1 MDPASEIT
9 RLWQQTPALMLVMC
23 RVGALF
29 FSAPLVGGPFVPMR
43 VKSLLTL
50 TISVIM
56 LPLASPHLPTPLPL
70 DLGFVLLIAQELAT
84 GATVGLALT
93 LLFEGARAGGEL
105 INRYAGFSAA
115 ENFDPEA
122 GTGEGPVGDLMLL
135 AIVLL
140 FLAADMH
147 LYMIAAMARSFEII
161 PVGAFGMHPQV
172 LALMSHGTGQGMTA
186 ACAIS
191 FPVLAV
197 VILTTVAEGVIT
209 KAVPQ
214 INVLFISFAVKIFGS
229 LMVLY
234 GGMPMIVAFM
244 GTCLIGMR
252 GLVDGALLAM
262 RSAT

>member
-1 MDPASEIT
+1 MDPSGELT

-29 FSAPLVGGPFVPMR
+29 FSAPLLGGPFVPIR

-50 TISVIM
+50 AISAII
-56 LPLASPHLPTPLPL
+56 LPLAGPHLPAQMPL
-70 DLGFVLLIAQELAT
+70 DLSFVLLIAQELAT
-84 GATVGLALT
+84 GVTIGFALT

-115 ENFDPEA
+115 ENFDPDA

-140 FLAADMH
+140 FLATDMH
-147 LYMIAAMARSFEII
+147 HYAIASVARSYAVV
-161 PVGAFGMHPQV
+161 PVGAFAMDPKLLE
-172 LALMSHGTGQGMTA
+172 LAARGTGDCMTA

-197 VILTTVAEGVIT
+197 VLLTTVAEGVIT

-214 INVLFISFAVKIFGS
+214 INILFISFAVKIFAS
-229 LMVLY
+229 LLVLY
-234 GGMPMIVAFM
+234 GGMPMIIAFM
-244 GTCLIGMR
+244 ASCLVGMR
-252 GLVDGALLAM
+252 GLVDAALIAL
-262 RSAT
+262 R

>member
-1 MDPASEIT
+1 MDPSSELT

-29 FSAPLVGGPFVPMR
+29 FSAPLIGGPFVPMR

-50 TISVIM
+50 AISAII

-84 GATVGLALT
+84 GITIGFALT

-135 AIVLL
+135 GIVML
-140 FLAADMH
+140 FLATDMH
-147 LYMIAAMARSFEII
+147 HYAIATVARSFEIV
-161 PVGAFGMHPQV
+161 PVGSFSMHPK
-172 LALMSHGTGQGMTA
+172 LLEMAARGTGDCMTA

-197 VILTTVAEGVIT
+197 VILATVAEGVIT

-214 INVLFISFAVKIFGS
+214 INVLFISFAVKIFAS
-229 LMVLY
+229 LLVLY

-244 GTCLIGMR
+244 GSCLVGMR
-252 GLVDGALLAM
+252 GLVDAALLAM
-262 RSAT
+262 R